1 MPLIIVNGEKVPHDS
16 MCISAFD
23 RGITLGHGLFET
35 ILINNG
41 CTPLINYHWERLVAS
56 AKLINI
62 NIPFTRTEL
71 EHMIQ
76 ELIDLNEL
84 RGANGGVRLT
94 VTDGVAPRGI
104 LSNGHQPSTFIIN
117 TFSMATHSNTAMSA
131 SVVLT
136 RKNENSLSS
145 QIKSTSYL
153 DLILAKQ
160 EAVSKGFEEAF
171 LLNSKDN
178 LAEGAITNIF
188 VVKDNK
194 IYTPSVAD
202 GALPGITRYII
213 LNELHFDPGEFSV
226 EEKSITLDFLKQA
239 DEIFISNALL
249 GVRAIKVLD
258 DLVLSTPYQVTD
270 LISARYQEFIASK
283 SLEYVEKRSLTY

>member
-35 ILINNG
+35 ILINEG
-41 CTPLINYHWERLVAS
+41 CTPLINYHWDRLVAS

-62 NIPFTRTEL
+62 NIPFTLIEL

-76 ELIDLNEL
+76 ELIELNEL
-84 RGANGGVRLT
+84 RGSNGGVRLT
-94 VTDGVAPRGI
+94 VTDGIAPRGV

-117 TFSMATHSNTAMSA
+117 TFSMTTHSIEPMSA

-136 RKNENSLSS
+136 RKNENSVSS

-153 DLILAKQ
+153 DLILAKR

-171 LLNSKDN
+171 LLNSKGN

-188 VVKDNK
+188 VIKGNK
-194 IYTPSVAD
+194 IYTPSIAE
-202 GALPGITRYII
+202 GALPGITRHII
-213 LNELHFDPGEFSV
+213 LNELHFDGLSIQ
-226 EEKSITLDFLKQA
+226 EESITLDFLKQA

-249 GVRAIKVLD
+249 GIRAIKVLD
-258 DLVLSTPYQVTD
+258 DLALTTPYQITD
-270 LISARYQEFIASK
+270 LVSARYQEFIASK
-283 SLEYVEKRSLTY
+283 SQEYVERRSLTY

>member
-35 ILINNG
+35 ILINEG

-62 NIPFTRTEL
+62 NIPFTLIEL

-76 ELIDLNEL
+76 ELIELNEL
-84 RGANGGVRLT
+84 RGSNGGVRLT
-94 VTDGVAPRGI
+94 VTDGIAPRGV

-117 TFSMATHSNTAMSA
+117 TFSMTTHSIEPISA

-136 RKNENSLSS
+136 RKNENSVSS
-145 QIKSTSYL
+145 QVKSTSYL
-153 DLILAKQ
+153 DLILAKR
-160 EAVSKGFEEAF
+160 EAVSKGFDEAF
-171 LLNSKDN
+171 LLNSKGN

-188 VVKDNK
+188 VVKGNT
-194 IYTPSVAD
+194 IYTPSIGD
-202 GALPGITRYII
+202 GALPGITRRVI
-213 LNELHFDPGEFSV
+213 LNELHFDGLSIQ
-226 EEKSITLDFLKQA
+226 EESITLDFLKQA

-249 GVRAIKVLD
+249 GIRPIKLLD
-258 DLVLSTPYQVTD
+258 DLVLTTPYQITD
-270 LISARYQEFIASK
+270 LVSARYQEFIASK
-283 SLEYVEKRSLTY
+283 SQEYIERRSLTY

>member
-41 CTPLINYHWERLVAS
+41 RTPLINYHWDRLVAS

-62 NIPFTRTEL
+62 NIPFTLVEL

-76 ELIDLNEL
+76 ELIEINEL
-84 RGANGGVRLT
+84 RGSNGGIRLT
-94 VTDGVAPRGI
+94 VTDGIAPRGV

-117 TFSMATHSNTAMSA
+117 TFSMTTDSTEPMSA

-145 QIKSTSYL
+145 QVKSTSYL
-153 DLILAKQ
+153 DLILAKR
-160 EAVSKGFEEAF
+160 EAVAKGFDEAF
-171 LLNSKDN
+171 LLNSKGN

-188 VVKDNK
+188 VVKNNK
-194 IYTPSVAD
+194 IYTPSIAD
-202 GALPGITRYII
+202 GALPGITRRVI
-213 LNELHFDPGEFSV
+213 LNELHFDGISI
-226 EEKSITLDFLKQA
+226 EEESITLDFLKQA
-239 DEIFISNALL
+239 DEIFVSNALL
-249 GVRAIKVLD
+249 GIRAIKILD
-258 DLVLSTPYQVTD
+258 DLVLTSTHRITD
-270 LISARYQEFIASK
+270 LVLASYQEFIANK
-283 SLEYVEKRSLTY
+283 SQEYGERSSLTY

>member
-35 ILINNG
+35 ILINEG
-41 CTPLINYHWERLVAS
+41 CTPLINYHWDRLVAS

-62 NIPFTRTEL
+62 DIPFTLIEL

-76 ELIDLNEL
+76 ELIELNEL
-84 RGANGGVRLT
+84 RGSNGGVRLT
-94 VTDGVAPRGI
+94 VTDGIAPRGV
-104 LSNGHQPSTFIIN
+104 LSNSHQPSTFIIN
-117 TFSMATHSNTAMSA
+117 TFSMTTHSIEPMSA

-136 RKNENSLSS
+136 RKNENSVSS

-153 DLILAKQ
+153 DLILAKR

-171 LLNSKDN
+171 LLNSKGN

-188 VVKDNK
+188 VIKGNK
-194 IYTPSVAD
+194 IYTPSIAD
-202 GALPGITRYII
+202 GALPGITRHII
-213 LNELHFDPGEFSV
+213 LNELHFDGLSIQ
-226 EEKSITLDFLKQA
+226 EESITLDFLKQA

-249 GVRAIKVLD
+249 GIRAIKVLD
-258 DLVLSTPYQVTD
+258 DLALTTPYQITD
-270 LISARYQEFIASK
+270 LVSARYQEFIASK
-283 SLEYVEKRSLTY
+283 SQEYVERRSLTY